1 MAKIFSQSSHSDP
14 EVSGEESDKQN
25 QESVEIANPISN
37 NLKSLKMKYYILI
50 LFLITTICFAQKTTI
65 YCIGDSTMANKK
77 DPERNPEH
85 GWAQVLQPFF
95 THNIV
100 VENKA
105 VNGRSTKSFI
115 NEKRWDSIYKKLNKG
130 DYVLIE
136 FGHNDEK
143 IEDST
148 RYTNPH
154 TSYRYNL
161 IRFVKETRAKGAT
174 PILLTSI
181 ARRNFNEKGVL
192 VPTHGEYPLE
202 TRLVAQEYKVPFID
216 LEYFT
221 ELLEQSYGPEKSKQ
235 LHLHFKAGENPY
247 YDKDKADDTH
257 LSLLGATKIATMV
270 INQLKILQDP
280 AIEKLKKSIK

>member
-1 MAKIFSQSSHSDP
+1 
-14 EVSGEESDKQN
+14 
-25 QESVEIANPISN
+25 
-37 NLKSLKMKYYILI
+37 MKKYIL
-50 LFLITTICFAQKTTI
+50 LFTLLALNCFAQKTTL

-77 DPERNPEH
+77 DPEKNPEH

-95 THNIV
+95 TDNIV
-100 VENKA
+100 VVNKA

-115 NEKRWDSIYKKLNKG
+115 NENRWDSIYKKLKKG
-130 DYVLIE
+130 DYVFIE

-143 IEDST
+143 IEDPS

-154 TSYRYNL
+154 TAYRYNL
-161 IRFVKETRAKGAT
+161 IRFVNESREKGAI

-192 VPTHGEYPLE
+192 IPTHGDYPLE

-216 LEYFT
+216 LEYYT
-221 ELLEQSYGPEKSKQ
+221 EQLEQSYGPDKSKE

-257 LSLLGATKIATMV
+257 LSLKGATEIAQIV
-270 INQLKILQDP
+270 INQLKSLNDSSLD
-280 AIEKLKKSIK
+280 KLRKNIRF

>member
-1 MAKIFSQSSHSDP
+1 MK
-14 EVSGEESDKQN
+14 KYLL
-25 QESVEIANPISN
+25 IA
-37 NLKSLKMKYYILI
+37 
-50 LFLITTICFAQKTTI
+50 FLITSAPFAQNATL

-77 DPERNPEH
+77 DPDRNPEH
-85 GWAQVLQPFF
+85 GWAQVLQSFF
-95 THNIV
+95 KDDIV
-100 VENKA
+100 VVNKA

-115 NEKRWDSIYKKLNKG
+115 NEKRWDSIYKKLKKG
-130 DYVLIE
+130 DYVFIE

-154 TSYRYNL
+154 TAYRYNL
-161 IRFVKETRAKGAT
+161 IKFINESREKGAV

-192 VPTHGEYPLE
+192 VPTHGDYPLE

-216 LEYFT
+216 LEYYT

-235 LHLHFKAGENPY
+235 LHLHFKAGEVPY
-247 YDKDKADDTH
+247 YKDDKKDDTH
-257 LSLLGATKIATMV
+257 LSLLGANKIAQIV
-270 INQLKILQDP
+270 INQLKILNDSTLN
-280 AIEKLKKSIK
+280 KLQNGIK

>member
-1 MAKIFSQSSHSDP
+1 
-14 EVSGEESDKQN
+14 
-25 QESVEIANPISN
+25 
-37 NLKSLKMKYYILI
+37 MKKYIYLT
-50 LFLITTICFAQKTTI
+50 LLITSACFAQKTTI
-65 YCIGDSTMANKK
+65 YTIGDSTMANKK

-95 THNIV
+95 KDNFVI
-100 VENKA
+100 ENKA

-115 NEKRWDSIYKKLNKG
+115 NEKRWDSISKKLKKG
-130 DYVLIE
+130 DYVFIE

-161 IRFVKETRAKGAT
+161 IKFVKESREKGAI
-174 PILLTSI
+174 PVLLTSI

-192 VPTHGEYPLE
+192 VPTHGDYPLE

-216 LEYFT
+216 LEYYT

-235 LHLHFKAGENPY
+235 LHLHFKAGENAY

-257 LSLLGATKIATMV
+257 LSLKGATAIAQIVVNQIKESTDASLEKIR
-270 INQLKILQDP
+270 KG
-280 AIEKLKKSIK
+280 IK

>member
-1 MAKIFSQSSHSDP
+1 MKKYI
-14 EVSGEESDKQN
+14 VLTLL
-25 QESVEIANPISN
+25 IS
-37 NLKSLKMKYYILI
+37 
-50 LFLITTICFAQKTTI
+50 TVCFAQKTAV
-65 YCIGDSTMANKK
+65 YCIGDSTMADKK

-95 THNIV
+95 NDNIV
-100 VENKA
+100 IINKA

-115 NEKRWDSIYKKLNKG
+115 NEKRWDSVYNKLKKG
-130 DYVLIE
+130 DYVFIE

-154 TSYRYNL
+154 TAYRHNL
-161 IRFVKETRAKGAT
+161 IRFVKESREKGAI

-192 VPTHGEYPLE
+192 VPTHGDYPLE
-202 TRLVAQEYKVPFID
+202 TRLAAQEYSVPLID
-216 LEYFT
+216 LEYHT

-235 LHLHFKAGENPY
+235 LHLHFKAGENAY

-257 LSLLGATKIATMV
+257 LSKKGAVEVAAIV
-270 INQLKILQDP
+270 VQQLKILQDKSL
-280 AIEKLKKSIK
+280 EKLKKSMK

>member
-1 MAKIFSQSSHSDP
+1 
-14 EVSGEESDKQN
+14 
-25 QESVEIANPISN
+25 
-37 NLKSLKMKYYILI
+37 MKKYILFT
-50 LFLITTICFAQKTTI
+50 LLISSVCFAQKTTL
-65 YCIGDSTMANKK
+65 YTIGDSTMANKK
-77 DPERNPEH
+77 DPDRNPEH

-95 THNIV
+95 KDNIV

-115 NEKRWDSIYKKLNKG
+115 NEKRWDSVYKKLKKG
-130 DYVLIE
+130 DYVFIE

-154 TSYRYNL
+154 TAYRYNL
-161 IRFVKETRAKGAT
+161 IKFVQESREKGAI
-174 PILLTSI
+174 PVLLTSI
-181 ARRNFNEKGVL
+181 SRRNFNEKGVL
-192 VPTHGEYPLE
+192 LPTHGDYPLE
-202 TRLVAQEYKVPFID
+202 TRLVAQEYKVLFID

-235 LHLHFKAGENPY
+235 LHLHYKAGENAY

-257 LSLLGATKIATMV
+257 LSLLGATKIAQIV
-270 INQLKILQDP
+270 IDQIKISESQSLQ
-280 AIEKLKKSIK
+280 KLKSAVR